1 MPDAYTGVGNLDTAK
16 TAYDMLVR
24 FALRPQ
30 LYFDAVADVQPTRQS
45 MPGSAV
51 VFTIVNDLAV
61 KTATL
66 NESTDVDAV
75 ALSDTYVTLTLAE
88 YGNAVITTA
97 LLRGESFVEVDP
109 IVANVLAYNAG
120 VSIDSVARNILA
132 AGTNVAYA
140 VGTGSQATAR
150 AGLMPQNTL
159 GATEVRAARTYLVK
173 QNVPEVGTGYVGYI
187 HPDVAYDLRSAAGN
201 AANWREPHVYSQPA
215 EIWSG
220 EVGMFEGIRF
230 IETPRAPYF
239 AAAGSSPSLAN
250 VYATLFMGR
259 QALAKAHSIVDGNGP
274 VPHTVPGPVTD
285 HLRRFVPWGW
295 YWLGA
300 YGRYR
305 EAAMI
310 RVESCTAQPF
320 TSTTAPALLT
330 TPTIDT
336 A

>member
-1 MPDAYTGVGNLDTAK
+1 
-16 TAYDMLVR
+16 MLVR

-51 VFTIVNDLAV
+51 VFTIVNDLAPSTTV
-61 KTATL
+61 L
-66 NESTDVDAV
+66 NESTDVSAV
-75 ALSDTYVTLTLAE
+75 ALSDSYVTLTLAE

-132 AGTNVAYA
+132 AGANVAYA
-140 VGTGSQATAR
+140 TGTGTTPTAR
-150 AGLMPQNTL
+150 NMIMPNNTL
-159 GATEVRAARTYLVK
+159 GAAEIRAARTFLVK
-173 QNVPEVGTGYVGYI
+173 ENVPEIGNGYVGYI
-187 HPDVAYDLRSAAGN
+187 HPDVAYDVRSQTGN
-201 AANWREPHVYSQPA
+201 SAVWRDPHTYSQPA

-220 EVGMFEGIRF
+220 EIGQFEGIRF

-239 AAAGSSPSLAN
+239 ASAGSSPSLAN
-250 VYATLFMGR
+250 VYGTLFMGR

-305 EAAMI
+305 EQAMV
-310 RVESCTAQPF
+310 RVESATGQPWGGM
-320 TSTTAPALLT
+320 SSGIPS
-330 TPTIDT
+330 IDT